1 MKRGVGR
8 RCVRRV
14 SATAQTTS
22 PRNRPALDAADLCTQ
37 VEPDQ
42 KRTVAL
48 ARAQVRFLADETT
61 EVSHDC

>member
-1 MKRGVGR
+1 
-8 RCVRRV
+8 
-14 SATAQTTS
+14 
-22 PRNRPALDAADLCTQ
+22 LCTQ